1 VPTFSGIPFAGW
13 TLVTAGVAAYA
24 ARIQG
29 SRPYAPI
36 ESGQR
41 AAQYRTACWR
51 LILILLPQDC
61 HRTRPGCERRR
72 EGLLHTLARERGRF
86 RKRRCRASTLPLQR
100 SSWNQVNGALRAD
113 DIVHEAE
120 GMRSN
125 ATAAYSRTPCL
136 RDHRMRHGE
145 RILVV
150 EDSLPAGRND
160 RRFAARLRLEPAG
173 PAGWRRTS
181 TGPTT
186 RDRRRGFV
194 LRSPRQN
201 GLPTTI
207 MGEERFAADVRLH
220 CSHRAWR
227 DKRRTPLPRPVP
239 GPGRRSG

>member
-150 EDSLPAGRND
+150 ADSLPAGRND
-160 RRFAARLRLEPAG
+160 RRFAARLQPGAGRSGRVAQDVDWPHNARSTARLCPSITATERASYDDNG
-173 PAGWRRTS
+173 GRT
-181 TGPTT
+181 
-186 RDRRRGFV
+186 
-194 LRSPRQN
+194 LRSR
-201 GLPTTI
+201 
-207 MGEERFAADVRLH
+207 
-220 CSHRAWR
+220 CSTSLLA
-227 DKRRTPLPRPVP
+227 
-239 GPGRRSG
+239 